1 MITNKKVIISDLIG
15 IPYKENGR
23 TVEGL
28 DCYGL
33 AIEVEKRLGKN
44 LIDVCYD
51 NHNIELS
58 NEYAPLLNIRKIV
71 NVYPGA
77 LLEMHIGSE
86 LHIGVAL
93 NDKLMIH
100 ATRNQGVRISQINAY
115 PITNIYEVI

>member
-1 MITNKKVIISDLIG
+1 MFKNIDISDLIG
-15 IPYKENGR
+15 VPYKENGR
-23 TVEGL
+23 SLEGL

-33 AIEVEKRLGKN
+33 AIEVEKRIGKN
-44 LIDVCYD
+44 LIDVYYN

-58 NEYAPLLNIRKIV
+58 DEYSPLLNIRKIV

-86 LHIGVAL
+86 LHIGVAITK
-93 NDKLMIH
+93 DLMIH
-100 ATRNQGVRISQINAY
+100 ATKNQGVRISKINAY